1 MPAENVSRRGP
12 MFSVTELFQQKE
24 QALQLK
30 DNKQQ
35 AYQKSNSDTPKTI
48 VTVSYPEIIWVIKV
62 NHPSGFSSQNKKQTN
77 TLA

>member
-1 MPAENVSRRGP
+1 MV
-12 MFSVTELFQQKE
+12 ELQEKE

-35 AYQKSNSDTPKTI
+35 AYWKPNSDTAQII
-48 VTVSYPEIIWVIKV
+48 VTVSYPGIIWVIKV
-62 NHPSGFSSQNKKQTN
+62 NHPVGFPSQNKRQTN